1 HDLPTISGF
10 WDERDIDLRRSV
22 GLISDDGEI
31 ERARSER
38 NRERS
43 ALVERLAAEGILPAP
58 RAPQS
63 PAELRGAVH
72 AFLCGTPA
80 RLVGLSLDD
89 LAGEGDPVN
98 VPGVG
103 PDKHPSWTRKMRQ
116 PLEVI
121 TTSADV
127 RTALRCDGRRRT
139 RLSPTQPR

>member
-1 HDLPTISGF
+1 MIA
-10 WDERDIDLRRSV
+10 
-22 GLISDDGEI
+22 DDGEI
-31 ERARSER
+31 ERVRSER

-43 ALVERLAAEGILPAP
+43 ALVERLAAEGILPGP

-63 PAELRGAVH
+63 PAELRGAIH

-121 TTSADV
+121 TTSGDV

-139 RLSPTQPR
+139 RVSPTRPR